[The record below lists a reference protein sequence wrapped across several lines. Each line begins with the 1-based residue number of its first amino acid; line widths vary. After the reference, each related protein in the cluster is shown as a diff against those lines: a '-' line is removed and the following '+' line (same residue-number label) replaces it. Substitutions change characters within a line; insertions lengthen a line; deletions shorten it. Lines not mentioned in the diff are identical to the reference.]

1 MSSTVASVTSGA
13 PDGVQ
18 GERKQPVLAASGLG
32 SVQAGGQAL
41 AWLSSASRAAAPLVI
56 DATAGLVG
64 GACCVLVGHPLDTA
78 KVLTQAQSSTARH
91 FGGATTL
98 GCLAQVLRT
107 RGVLRGWYAGGG
119 AALAANAAEN
129 SLLFMSYSQIKAGVD
144 RSFSKAPLRDSELA
158 QGHKTFLTGALA
170 GALGS
175 FVTSVALC
183 PIEMIKVRCQTGEQ
197 SGMARC
203 AVNIVRQGG
212 PRALF
217 KGFGATILREAPGN
231 LAFFGTY
238 EASLESLRRN
248 RVFQS
253 EDARV
258 LTAGGLGGVGFWI
271 VALPADAVKTQQ
283 QCFASSGGFMQA
295 AREIHANQ
303 GLRGFYRGLA
313 PVLLRAF
320 PSNAAL
326 FWGVS
331 KTQQLLGGASA
342 E

>member
-1 MSSTVASVTSGA
+1 MW
-13 PDGVQ
+13 
-18 GERKQPVLAASGLG
+18 AASALSAAGAHHGGRAGEWAEAVSEALG
-32 SVQAGGQAL
+32 A
-41 AWLSSASRAAAPLVI
+41 ASRAAAPLIV
-56 DATAGLVG
+56 DGTAGLVG

-78 KVLTQAQSSTARH
+78 KVLLQAQSSTARH
-91 FGGATTL
+91 FGNTTL
-98 GCLAQVLRT
+98 GCLVQVLRT
-107 RGVLRGWYAGGG
+107 RGVVRGWYAGGG

-129 SLLFMSYSQIKAGVD
+129 SLLFMSYAQIKAGVD
-144 RSFSKAPLRDSELA
+144 RAFSKAPLRDSQLA

-197 SGMARC
+197 SSMARC

-212 PRALF
+212 ARALF
-217 KGFGATILREAPGN
+217 KGFGATIMREAPGN

-248 RVFQS
+248 GVFES

-258 LTAGGLGGVGFWI
+258 LTAGGLGGVGFWL

-283 QCFASSGGFMQA
+283 QCFANSGGFMQA

-331 KTQQLLGGASA
+331 KTQQFFKDNTKLGGGGDRM
-342 E
+342 